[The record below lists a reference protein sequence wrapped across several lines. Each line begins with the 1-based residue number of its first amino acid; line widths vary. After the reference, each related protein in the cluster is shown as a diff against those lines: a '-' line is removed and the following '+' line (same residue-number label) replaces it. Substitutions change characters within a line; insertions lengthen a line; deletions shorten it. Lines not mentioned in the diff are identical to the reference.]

1 VFAWNRIPSQG
12 GICLRSTIL
21 KFSILALVLMAM
33 LAMAPMASAN
43 SITNFTQGPYSTQ
56 LNVGTSS
63 ATLTISGPAAGFY
76 VYEVGVNL
84 GGSATS
90 AGPGTASLGSW
101 TFLSA
106 QNPNTCGTGKQNNWL
121 CATTTTAQAGNGL
134 TLTWNF
140 TGTASNTF
148 GVHFIICSTQSLCTQ
163 GKGSFVT
170 IFSQSGTGSTPPST
184 VPEPGTLGLL
194 GTGLVGLAG
203 LVRRRF
209 VS

>member
-1 VFAWNRIPSQG
+1 
-12 GICLRSTIL
+12 LRSTIL
-21 KFSILALVLMAM
+21 KLSNLTLVLMSA

-43 SITNFTQGPYSTQ
+43 TITNLTQGPYSAQ

-63 ATLTISGPAAGFY
+63 ATLTISGPSSGFY

-90 AGPGTASLGSW
+90 TGNGTASVGSW

-106 QNPNTCGTGKQNNWL
+106 QNPNTCGVGQQNNWL

-140 TGTASNTF
+140 TGTTSNTS
-148 GVHFIICSTQSLCTQ
+148 GVHFIVCSTQSLCTQ
-163 GKGSFVT
+163 GSGGFVT
-170 IFSQSGTGSTPPST
+170 IFSQSGAGSTPPP

-209 VS
+209 IS